1 MREVEKVVVAPG
13 RLLAYMR
20 ELLRRYGL
28 PEDGA
33 ETVAQN
39 LLFANLRGLDTH
51 GVMRLPT

>member
-28 PEDGA
+28 PEDGT

-39 LLFANLRGLDTH
+39 LLFANLRRWSGRTMPL
-51 GVMRLPT
+51 R